1 MKVYEL
7 LNLNQ
12 GGCVEVISIHK
23 LPYEY
28 KNHRYSKTYFNECR
42 EDELFKSRRYYA
54 IKNRTI
60 DHFNVIGGG
69 YDKMELV
76 IYLKEKEDA

>member
-42 EDELFKSRRYYA
+42 EDELL
-54 IKNRTI
+54 KNRTI